1 MAKGK
6 SKVFLNLSLTIIFIS
21 QNPPKIRHTFRY
33 QISNRRIKMSLVTFP
48 LRIQPEVKQAICD
61 LAKVKNQTQTDLIRE
76 AILAHL
82 LNQNI
87 QKKQSTKKKH

>member
-1 MAKGK
+1 
-6 SKVFLNLSLTIIFIS
+6 
-21 QNPPKIRHTFRY
+21 
-33 QISNRRIKMSLVTFP
+33 MSLVTFP